1 MASHSRAA
9 AARGILGHGHHTA
22 EGIKERLSF
31 SVDLL
36 QRCAGTT
43 LRGGRS
49 EHSKVT
55 AGGGPPAT
63 RHPPGGRAEGGGSIA
78 CSSAQMTPNNRICA
92 LAGSAGLLSAP
103 GRPPP

>member
-55 AGGGPPAT
+55 AGGGPPAPP
-63 RHPPGGRAEGGGSIA
+63 HPPGGRAGGGGSVA
-78 CSSAQMTPNNRICA
+78 CLLAQMNPNKRICA
-92 LAGSAGLLSAP
+92 LGGSGGFPP
-103 GRPPP
+103 G